1 MKFLLK
7 TLLCTSLPVLF
18 TCYSVTAQITSVS
31 GTIYDK
37 ETKETVPFATVKF
50 KDSKISAPSD
60 IDGKY
65 KLESYYATDSIWVS
79 AIGYATQTIPIKKD
93 KTQVIDIFLVEAS
106 DTLEGVTITPPDI
119 DPAIAIFKKIIRYK
133 KVNNKEKLESYQY
146 EAYNKV
152 EFDMNNFSDKFIK
165 RKILKPIKF
174 IFDNI
179 DSASGEKPYLPM
191 FITESISDFFF
202 RKNPSAHREY
212 IKGTKVSGVE
222 NSSISQFLGDMYQ
235 NINLYDNYLDV
246 FGRNFISP
254 ISDRGLLTYDYILM
268 DSAWIGNTWCYQI
281 KFKPKRR
288 QEPTFKGTFWVNDTT
303 YAIRKVECNLASDAN
318 INFIETFSFKQE
330 FQQVQKE
337 MWMLTD
343 DYLLVDFQL
352 TDKQMGFYGRKT
364 SSYKYFVINEPKE
377 DGFYSGVQ
385 NVIVNDDAN
394 DKDDAW
400 WLKNRHDTLSQQ
412 EKMIYLIMDTITD
425 IPKVKSFIQIVSMLI
440 SGYKVIG
447 KFEYGPYFTTYSFNP
462 YEGARFRV
470 GGRTSNDFSRR
481 LEFNGYLAYGLTDK
495 AFKYNVGFRTMLTK
509 KPRQLLSGYYKH
521 DVEMLGTSSNAFRQD
536 NLLASVF
543 RRTPPDK
550 MTMIDEYKL
559 SYEYE
564 YFQGLNNQL
573 HLRHRTITP
582 VGKYRYEKL
591 NSDASLDTVN
601 NIRVAEITYYL
612 RFAYNEKYVAGEF
625 DRTSMGTTYP
635 VFDVQYTL
643 GLSGVFNSD
652 YGFHRVVSSVTQWFN
667 VGAIGWFK
675 YRIEGGKFF
684 GTLPYP
690 ILELHRGNNTYYYDE
705 MAFNLMNL
713 YEFVSDQYVSAYGV
727 HHFQGFFLNHIP
739 LLRRL
744 KWREVASF
752 KAVYGSVT
760 DPNRNELLFPS
771 NLHTLN
777 VPYMEVSVGIENIL
791 KVLRVDY
798 VQRLTYL
805 NHPGIAKWGIRAKI
819 EVDF

>member
-1 MKFLLK
+1 MSVLLK
-7 TLLCTSLPVLF
+7 KIPLSLLLVLLTSYLA
-18 TCYSVTAQITSVS
+18 TAQITSVS

-37 ETKETVPFATVKF
+37 GTKETVPFATVKF

-60 IDGKY
+60 VDGKF
-65 KLESYYATDSIWVS
+65 KLESYYATDSIQII
-79 AIGYATQTIPIKKD
+79 AIGYSTQTLPVKKD
-93 KTQVIDIFLVEAS
+93 KIQVIDVFLSES
-106 DTLEGVTITPPDI
+106 TDTLEAVIITPPDV
-119 DPAIAIFKKIIRYK
+119 DPAVAIFKKIVRYK
-133 KVNNKEKLESYQY
+133 KVNNKEKLEAYQY

-152 EFDMNNFSDKFIK
+152 EFDMNNFSEKFMK
-165 RKILKPIKF
+165 RKILKPVKF

-179 DSASGEKPYLPM
+179 DSANGEKPYLPM
-191 FITESISDFFF
+191 FITESLSDFFF
-202 RKNPSAHREY
+202 RKNPTAHREY

-235 NINLYDNYLDV
+235 NINIYDNYLDV

-254 ISDRGLLTYDYILM
+254 ISDRGLLTYDYVLW
-268 DSAWIGNTWCYQI
+268 DSAWIGNNWCYEI
-281 KFKPKRR
+281 RFNPKRK
-288 QEPTFKGTFWVNDTT
+288 QEPTFRGAFWVNDTT
-303 YAIRKVECNLASDAN
+303 YAIRKIDCKLDTDAN

-330 FQQVQKE
+330 FEQVQKE

-364 SSYKYFVINEPKE
+364 SSYKYFKINEPK
-377 DGFYSGVQ
+377 DDAFYAGVQ
-385 NVIVNDDAN
+385 NVIINDDAG
-394 DKDDAW
+394 DKDDDW
-400 WLKNRHDTLSQQ
+400 WQQHRHDSLSDQ
-412 EKMIYLIMDTITD
+412 EKMIYQVMDTITE
-425 IPKVKSFIQIVSMLI
+425 IPQVKSFIQIVSMLI

-481 LEFNGYLAYGLTDK
+481 LEFNGYLAYGLKDK
-495 AFKYNVGFRTMLTK
+495 DFKYNIGFRTMLTK
-509 KPRQLLSGYYKH
+509 KPRQLLAGNYKH

-564 YFQGLNNQL
+564 YFQGLNNQVYF
-573 HLRHRTITP
+573 RHRTITP
-582 VGKYRYEKL
+582 VGTYRYEKL
-591 NSDASLDTVN
+591 NSEASLDTIN
-601 NIRVAEITYYL
+601 NIKVAEVTYYV

-625 DRTSMGTTYP
+625 DRTSMGTKYP
-635 VFDVQYTL
+635 VFDAQYTV
-643 GLSGVFNSD
+643 GLKGVFQSD
-652 YGFHRVVSSVTQWFN
+652 YTFHKVVSSVTQWFN

-684 GTLPYP
+684 GLAPYP

-705 MAFNLMNL
+705 MAYNLMNL
-713 YEFVSDQYVSAYGV
+713 YEFVSDQYVSGYAV

-752 KAVYGSVT
+752 KAVYGSVN
-760 DPNRNELLFPS
+760 DANRNELLFPS
-771 NLHTLN
+771 NLHTFT
-777 VPYMEVSVGIENIL
+777 VPYMEMSIGIENIL
-791 KVLRVDY
+791 KVFRVDY

-805 NHPGIAKWGIRAKI
+805 NNPGIAKWGIRAKI